1 MEPNHSHLPN
11 PNLKSQSK
19 TEQDEGF
26 FSVLLDITKK
36 HPILFTVFF
45 LIPFVVLLISLGF
58 KWYYIFTDTTH

>member
-36 HPILFTVFF
+36 HPLLFTVFF
-45 LIPFVVLLISLGF
+45 LEFL
-58 KWYYIFTDTTH
+58 YTTGSIHKHFLTSKEWMRS